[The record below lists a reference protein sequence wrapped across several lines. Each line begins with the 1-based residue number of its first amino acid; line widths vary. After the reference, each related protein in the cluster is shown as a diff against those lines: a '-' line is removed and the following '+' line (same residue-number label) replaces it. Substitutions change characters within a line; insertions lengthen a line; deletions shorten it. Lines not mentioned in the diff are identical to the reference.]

1 MAQDSV
7 RVRLTYPLE
16 RVHEPILYRLVT
28 DYDLIPNIRRANIDP
43 HSGGFIFLELQG
55 AGTDIASALRFLDA
69 VGVEVSP
76 IGLDGS
82 EEWAI

>member
-1 MAQDSV
+1 MSDTIRIQLS
-7 RVRLTYPLE
+7 YPLE
-16 RVHEPILYRLVT
+16 RVQEPILYRLVT

-55 AGTDIASALRFLDA
+55 EREKLEAGLRFLDA
-69 VGVEVSP
+69 IGVEVSP

-82 EEWAI
+82 EEWAV